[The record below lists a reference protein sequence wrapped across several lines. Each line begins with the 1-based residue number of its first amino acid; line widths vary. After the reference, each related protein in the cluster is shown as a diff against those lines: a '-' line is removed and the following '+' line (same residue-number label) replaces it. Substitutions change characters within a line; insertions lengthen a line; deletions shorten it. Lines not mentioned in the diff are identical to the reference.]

1 MELKQLNKEEL
12 SALYREEM
20 VFDFPKSELKSLEAM
35 HRMMDRGLYE
45 PLAAVEDG
53 ETLGYAMMW
62 LSPEP
67 DSALLDYLGVLRGK
81 RDRGLGG
88 QLLGL
93 LQGRYRQLFG
103 EAETPDSENQ
113 KENDL
118 RRRRLGFYE
127 RNGFRITDYQCAL
140 FGVKFNNIYF
150 GPETDDRKVEAAHWA
165 IYARWFSP
173 EHMERYIQLPLLP
186 GEAVRPAPAWVEE
199 EEE

>member
-20 VFDFPKSELKSLEAM
+20 IFDFPKSELKSLGAM

-53 ETLGYAMMW
+53 EILGYAMMW
-62 LSPEP
+62 LSAEP

-150 GPETDDRKVEAAHWA
+150 GPETDDRKVEAAHRT

-186 GEAVRPAPAWVEE
+186 GEELRPAPAWVEE

>member
-20 VFDFPKSELKSLEAM
+20 IYDFPKSELKSLGAM
-35 HRMMDRGLYE
+35 HRMMDRGIYE

-53 ETLGYAMMW
+53 EILGYAMMW
-62 LSPEP
+62 LSAEP

-150 GPETDDRKVEAAHWA
+150 GPETDDRKVEAAHRT

-186 GEAVRPAPAWVEE
+186 GEELRPAPAWVEE